1 MAPATHTS
9 RNAFVRSPTN
19 ERCMQTAFGIDFNL
33 NARVSGLTLL
43 LRHFIRVYF
52 SIGLVARPAESANRL
67 SVPLVPKGATEASN
81 PERVAQ
87 REHQMN
93 PRTGKQRSV
102 MMADPGPRLSKAALL
117 PGDGAHAH
125 AGAERRERKS
135 AGKRSTTAHA
145 SPSREMRRLH
155 FKFKVGAQT
164 NFSLLRG
171 PPTPLTSMEAKRR
184 EAARSSRRRRLH

>member
-9 RNAFVRSPTN
+9 RNAFIRAPTN
-19 ERCMQTAFGIDFNL
+19 ERCMQTPFGIDFNL
-33 NARVSGLTLL
+33 NARVSGPNAGFFDIL
-43 LRHFIRVYF
+43 FAYVF
-52 SIGLVARPAESANRL
+52 SSGWWLDQPNRF
-67 SVPLVPKGATEASN
+67 SVSPVPKVSTEASN

-87 REHQMN
+87 REHEMN

-117 PGDGAHAH
+117 PGDRAHAH

>member
-9 RNAFVRSPTN
+9 RTAFIRAPTN
-19 ERCMQTAFGIDFNL
+19 ERCMQTPFGIDFNL
-33 NARVSGLTLL
+33 NARVSGK
-43 LRHFIRVYF
+43 RCFCHSIRVCF
-52 SIGLVARPAESANRL
+52 FIGLVARPTESANRL

-87 REHQMN
+87 REHEMN

-117 PGDGAHAH
+117 PGDRAHAH

-164 NFSLLRG
+164 NFSLLLRG
-171 PPTPLTSMEAKRR
+171 PPTPLTSMEAERR
-184 EAARSSRRRRLH
+184 EAARSSRRKRLH